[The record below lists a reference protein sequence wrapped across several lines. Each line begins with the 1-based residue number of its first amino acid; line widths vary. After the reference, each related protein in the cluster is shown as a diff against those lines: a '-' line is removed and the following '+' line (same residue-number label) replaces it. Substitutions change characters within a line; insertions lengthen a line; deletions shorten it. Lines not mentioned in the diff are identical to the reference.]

1 MQDYLRQPGETG
13 NGSAAWTVTR
23 SINVRCGIELNKKRP
38 QQPVQFRPLPV
49 KENEPVTNKEM
60 IATIIGVLKDISEG
74 TDEFQIDVLHKA
86 FCRAN
91 VQPARLLRALEYALE
106 KASKSE

>member
-38 QQPVQFRPLPV
+38 QQPVQFRPLP
-49 KENEPVTNKEM
+49 
-60 IATIIGVLKDISEG
+60 IGKGDLK
-74 TDEFQIDVLHKA
+74 
-86 FCRAN
+86 
-91 VQPARLLRALEYALE
+91 
-106 KASKSE
+106 